1 MRRYWNFDMC
11 YVQLWINLE
20 STAVLIILHPLK
32 HEHGNVFLSLNFSQ
46 DAIVSSEEVTLL
58 LLGLFLSIC
67 FFFIGV
73 VLSRIY
79 FLVLFS
85 GCMLQVHKTVI
96 VFYRPI
102 ALFFNHTKLSFLVL
116 MLLSKFLMILLYTKC
131 CHLDRELLFLS
142 L

>member
-1 MRRYWNFDMC
+1 MC

-32 HEHGNVFLSLNFSQ
+32 HEHGKVFLSLNFSQ
-46 DAIVSSEEVTLL
+46 DAIVSSEEVILL

-96 VFYRPI
+96 VFIDQLHYSSTT
-102 ALFFNHTKLSFLVL
+102 LN
-116 MLLSKFLMILLYTKC
+116 
-131 CHLDRELLFLS
+131 
-142 L
+142 